1 MPKYYVIVTCV
12 GYPPIWEWRILRKSE
27 PMGVKLY
34 EVGFSSEDAA
44 RLAGAKALSELLI
57 LVRKEEV
64 QQSNM
69 HILTT

>member
-1 MPKYYVIVTCV
+1 
-12 GYPPIWEWRILRKSE
+12 
-27 PMGVKLY
+27 MGVKLY